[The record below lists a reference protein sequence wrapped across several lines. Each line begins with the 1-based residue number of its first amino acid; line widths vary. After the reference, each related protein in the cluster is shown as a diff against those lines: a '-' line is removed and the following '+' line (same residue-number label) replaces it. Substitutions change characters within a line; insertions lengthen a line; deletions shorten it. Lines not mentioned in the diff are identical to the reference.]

1 MNQKMD
7 FPKKESK
14 RKSDPF
20 IHRFLASPLSGEEIE
35 ARSMERIEKEAPSHP
50 FGSEEW
56 QVVRRMIHTTGDFG
70 LIDLVRFSP
79 GAISHGIEALRSG
92 RSIYVDSRMI
102 QSGLSLKRL
111 QSVYEGY
118 QASDILCH
126 VDDEEVFEK
135 ARQQRLPRSFF
146 AVQKARPIL
155 NRGLVVFG
163 NSPIG
168 LLELNRLIQ
177 EEEIR
182 PALVIAMPVGF
193 VHVIES
199 KEELM
204 SLDVPFIALSGRRG
218 GSPLAV
224 SVVHALCTIAA
235 GQRDGKSLLAE
246 PTPLTKEAES
256 LRDETIILMGHG
268 SRVPGAGRDMEEV
281 AQRLKDKYGYPRVEI
296 CFVSRLGPH
305 FPEIFEK
312 CVNQGAK
319 KVLAI
324 PYFLHEGLHL
334 LLDIPEMMQKEAKK
348 FPHVKL
354 MLGRS
359 LGFDEGL
366 VDLVERRIEESIDL
380 YDVRDLT
387 LPGREEY
394 SIPPGQC
401 EFVPM
406 LPDEAAKYRR

>member
-1 MNQKMD
+1 MD

-14 RKSDPF
+14 KKHDPL
-20 IHRFLASPLSGEEIE
+20 IHGFLASPLSGEEIE
-35 ARSMERIEKEAPSHP
+35 ARSMERIEREVPSHP

-56 QVVRRMIHTTGDFG
+56 QVVRRMIHATGDFG

-79 GAISHGIEALRSG
+79 GAISHGTEALRSG
-92 RSIYVDSRMI
+92 RPIYVDSRMI
-102 QSGLSLKRL
+102 QSGLSLNRL
-111 QSVYEGY
+111 QSVHKGD
-118 QASDILCH
+118 QASDIVCH
-126 VDDEEVFEK
+126 VDDEEIFEK
-135 ARQQRLPRSFF
+135 AQQQRLPRSLF
-146 AVQKARPIL
+146 AVQKAKPFLDRA
-155 NRGLVVFG
+155 LVVFG

-168 LLELNRLIQ
+168 LFEINRLIQ
-177 EEEIR
+177 EEKIR

-204 SLDVPFIALSGRRG
+204 SLDIPFIALSGRRG

-235 GQRDGKSLLAE
+235 QEGLPSERAPATVRE
-246 PTPLTKEAES
+246 
-256 LRDETIILMGHG
+256 ETIILMGHG
-268 SRVPGAGRDMEEV
+268 SRVPGAGRDMEDV

-296 CFVSRLGPH
+296 CFISRLGPH

-319 KVLAI
+319 KVLVI

-334 LLDIPEMMQKEAKK
+334 LLDIPEMMQKEAKR
-348 FPHVKL
+348 FFHVKL
-354 MLGRS
+354 ILGRS

-366 VDLVERRIEESIDL
+366 VDLVERRIEESKDL
-380 YDVRDLT
+380 CDVRDLI
-387 LPGREEY
+387 LPRREEY
-394 SIPPGQC
+394 PIPPGQY

-406 LPDEAAKYRR
+406 LPDEAARYRK

>member
-1 MNQKMD
+1 MNRKMD

-14 RKSDPF
+14 KKRDPF

-50 FGSEEW
+50 FGPEEW

-79 GAISHGIEALRSG
+79 GGISYGIEALQSG

-111 QSVYEGY
+111 QSVYKGY
-118 QASDILCH
+118 QASDIICY

-135 ARQQRLPRSFF
+135 ARQQRLPRSLF
-146 AVQKARPIL
+146 AVQKAKPIL

-163 NSPIG
+163 NSPVG

-177 EEEIR
+177 EEEIL

-224 SVVHALCTIAA
+224 SAVHALCTIAA
-235 GQRDGKSLLAE
+235 GQKEGLLTE
-246 PTPLTKEAES
+246 PAPLTKEAGS

-268 SRVPGAGRDMEEV
+268 SRVPGAGKDMEEV
-281 AQRLKDKYGYPRVEI
+281 AQRLKDKYRYPRVEI

-334 LLDIPEMMQKEAKK
+334 LLDIPEMMQKEAKR

-366 VDLVERRIEESIDL
+366 VDLVERRIEESNDL
-380 YDVRDLT
+380 CDVKDLT

-394 SIPPGQC
+394 PIPPGQC

-406 LPDEAAKYRR
+406 LPDEAAKFRK

>member
-7 FPKKESK
+7 FSKKESK
-14 RKSDPF
+14 KKRVPL
-20 IHRFLASPLSGEEIE
+20 IHGFLASPLSGEEIE
-35 ARSMERIEKEAPSHP
+35 ARSMERIEKEVPSHP
-50 FGSEEW
+50 FGPEEW
-56 QVVRRMIHTTGDFG
+56 HVVRRMIHTTGDFG
-70 LIDLVRFSP
+70 LSDLVRFSP
-79 GAISHGIEALRSG
+79 GAISHGIRALRSG
-92 RSIYVDSRMI
+92 RPIYVDSRMI
-102 QSGLSLKRL
+102 KSGLSLKRL
-111 QSVYEGY
+111 QSVYKGY
-118 QASDILCH
+118 QASDIHCH

-135 ARQQRLPRSFF
+135 ARQQKLPRSLF
-146 AVQKARPIL
+146 AVQKARTIL
-155 NRGLVVFG
+155 DRGLVVFG
-163 NSPIG
+163 NSPVG

-204 SLDVPFIALSGRRG
+204 SLDIPFIGLSGRRG

-235 GQRDGKSLLAE
+235 EQGKEKSFSVQS
-246 PTPLTKEAES
+246 TPLAKESKS

-281 AQRLKDKYGYPRVEI
+281 AQRLKDKYGYPQVEI
-296 CFVSRLGPH
+296 CFISRLGPH

-334 LLDIPEMMQKEAKK
+334 LLDIPEMMQKEANK

-366 VDLVERRIEESIDL
+366 VDLVERRIKESKDL
-380 YDVRDLT
+380 FDVRNLT

-394 SIPPGQC
+394 PIPPGQC

-406 LPDEAAKYRR
+406 LPEEAARYRK